1 MDKTVYTV
9 FHIYEVDG
17 GFGDA
22 VAQEDFVFATEDKE
36 AAEGYVEKYNNPH
49 VYSVPYDSLTCGE
62 LVIREIKTI
71 TPDLSVPPW
80 KYADYWPLEDRPD
93 KR

>member
-1 MDKTVYTV
+1 MNKTVYAV
-9 FHIYEVDG
+9 FHIYDVDG

-22 VAQEDFVFATEDKE
+22 INQEDFVFATEDKE
-36 AAEGYVEKYNNPH
+36 AAEGYVEKHSNPH
-49 VYSVPYDSLTCGE
+49 VYSVPYDSLMCGE

-80 KYADYWPLEDRPD
+80 KYIDYWPWEDRPD
-93 KR
+93 D